1 MKRALICAMFA
12 LFSLP
17 SFAQTVANGPY
28 YATPAWDQTLPS
40 AQRLIVLANFNQE
53 AVLDRETGLVW
64 EKSPSTVPEVW
75 DNARRS
81 CNNRKTGGRMG
92 WRLPSVHE
100 LSSLLDPA
108 APSSSGQ
115 AMPPTLPAGH
125 PFINVNGAFNPYW
138 SATTLAE
145 NATVAWVVFFNPQL
159 VTANAKAVTH
169 LVWCVR
175 GEAALP
181 VY

>member
-1 MKRALICAMFA
+1 MKRALISLFA
-12 LFSLP
+12 LLSAP
-17 SFAQTVANGPY
+17 VFAQTVANGPY
-28 YATPAWDQTLPS
+28 YAAPAWDQTLPA
-40 AQRLIVLANFNQE
+40 AQRFIVLANFNQE

-64 EKSPSTVPEVW
+64 ERSVSDIPEDW
-75 DNARRS
+75 NSARRS

-115 AMPPTLPAGH
+115 PMPATLPAGH
-125 PFINVNGAFNPYW
+125 PFLNVNGAFTPYW
-138 SATTLAE
+138 SATTQAE
-145 NATVAWVVFFNPQL
+145 LSTVAWVVFFNPQL
-159 VTANAKAVTH
+159 VTADSKASPH
-169 LVWCVR
+169 FAWCVR
-175 GEAALP
+175 SEAVLP